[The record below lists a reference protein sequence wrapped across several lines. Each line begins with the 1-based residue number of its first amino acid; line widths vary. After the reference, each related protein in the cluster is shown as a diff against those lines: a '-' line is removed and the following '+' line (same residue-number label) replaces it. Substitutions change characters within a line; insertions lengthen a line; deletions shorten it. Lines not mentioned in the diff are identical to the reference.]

1 MLKITSLLCN
11 QRKFKAKLSFKRSV
25 ENTSYD
31 CLITSNVGTFLD
43 FDLKLNQ
50 YGSNDSP
57 SNQRTQQKTLLKT
70 KKEKKKVFLFQEKN
84 YLFSTGSWVL
94 LENDFFEKKFFF
106 TSFYVSLFFG
116 LSLKQLGKKSRPNW
130 NKKGKID

>member
-1 MLKITSLLCN
+1 LLKITSLLCN
-11 QRKFKAKLSFKRSV
+11 QRKFKAKFSFKRSV

-31 CLITSNVGTFLD
+31 CLITSNVGKFLD

-50 YGSNDSP
+50 YGSNDSQ

-84 YLFSTGSWVL
+84 YLFSTGS
-94 LENDFFEKKFFF
+94 
-106 TSFYVSLFFG
+106 
-116 LSLKQLGKKSRPNW
+116 
-130 NKKGKID
+130 